1 MRRSQDPQTSVRQW
15 RITFHCGYEIESR
28 IDLHIF
34 QCQTRICS
42 SHEMNKGRSE
52 DKQMAH
58 QKLNTPLVSFNKLS
72 GAYNKGMEIIFT
84 STTQNELI
92 ILLFKK

>member
-1 MRRSQDPQTSVRQW
+1 
-15 RITFHCGYEIESR
+15 
-28 IDLHIF
+28 
-34 QCQTRICS
+34 
-42 SHEMNKGRSE
+42 MNKGRSE